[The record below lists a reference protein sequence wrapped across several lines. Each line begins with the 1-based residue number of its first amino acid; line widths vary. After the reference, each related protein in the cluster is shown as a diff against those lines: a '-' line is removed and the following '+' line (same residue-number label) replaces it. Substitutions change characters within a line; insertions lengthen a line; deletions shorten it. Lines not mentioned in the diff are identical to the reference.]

1 MIMGKKK
8 YISPV
13 SGLVEMGTLYM
24 LALSQDKKEENQLES
39 DEQLSKEYRGDWSN
53 IWEGM

>member
-1 MIMGKKK
+1 MSKENKKNK
-8 YISPV
+8 
-13 SGLVEMGTLYM
+13 EDTN
-24 LALSQDKKEENQLES
+24 QDKKEENQLES

>member
-1 MIMGKKK
+1 MEKKK

-13 SGLVEMGTLYM
+13 LDLVEMGTLYM
-24 LALSQDKKEENQLES
+24 LALSQDKKEENQLDS